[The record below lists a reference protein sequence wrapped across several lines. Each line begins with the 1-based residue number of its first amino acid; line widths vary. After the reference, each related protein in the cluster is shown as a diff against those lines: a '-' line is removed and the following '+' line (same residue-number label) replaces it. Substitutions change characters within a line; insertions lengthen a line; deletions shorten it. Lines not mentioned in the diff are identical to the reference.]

1 MMRICII
8 ILFTM
13 VLFTACQ
20 PTPKAEVIPNKGD
33 DTLQAVIRENG
44 EGFDAAAYKNGL
56 PERWEELLDVSNGA
70 VTVTANGPVTFPA
83 VDRVPIWETVPGG
96 VDLDAVGKL
105 VQALVPG
112 GYLSRIPVD
121 EFGSAVWT
129 KDRIQAEM
137 EQNRWRMDHARE
149 LQPDASQKE
158 LDIYLRDLE
167 AANQELMRQYQEAS
181 DETPQPIKDLS
192 TLQEEGF
199 QGDLGLFDRE
209 GRRVAEM
216 TLVFDGTGRQ
226 REQVHLRAMS
236 GGIGE
241 MTVSSKEEATVWARS
256 LLDALGYGNRY
267 GLQKAYE
274 SSATITLIFGPL
286 VDGIEYLSGCEEEN
300 EFDWATFAP
309 EESFEVTM
317 DKAVKKLCVLSWV
330 GRSELLRPM
339 TEDTALLPF
348 PEVQALVQNDLRFL
362 MSWTNEN
369 IRSRQVNI
377 QELRFGYKRIR
388 TPNEQSWLLVPA
400 WAVVGTVTDS
410 GFSTDLDTGD
420 IIAYTNKTKEG
431 ALLIFNAADGTLIGT
446 ANME

>member
-1 MMRICII
+1 MKRTCII
-8 ILFTM
+8 ILFAI
-13 VLFTACQ
+13 VLCTACQ
-20 PTPKAEVIPNKGD
+20 PTPKTEVIPNKGD

-44 EGFDAAAYKNGL
+44 EGFDAAAYKTGL
-56 PERWEELLDVSNGA
+56 PERWEELLDVGNGA

-96 VDLDAVGKL
+96 VDLDAVEKL

-236 GGIGE
+236 GGVGE
-241 MTVSSKEEATVWARS
+241 MTVSSKEEAAVWARS